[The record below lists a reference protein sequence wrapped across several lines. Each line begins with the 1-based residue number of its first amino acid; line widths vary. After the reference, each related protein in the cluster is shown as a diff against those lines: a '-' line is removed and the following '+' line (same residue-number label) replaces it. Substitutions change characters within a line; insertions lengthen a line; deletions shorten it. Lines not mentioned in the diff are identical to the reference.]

1 VEKREQRGDKWQMM
15 MLGNCCALFPVS
27 DLVLVG
33 GEVQRRLESSLCAK
47 LYSEKRGDALEKMYK
62 GLVVI
67 FTSQE

>member
-1 VEKREQRGDKWQMM
+1 MM

-47 LYSEKRGDALEKMYK
+47 LYSEKRGDTLEKN
-62 GLVVI
+62 LQVI
-67 FTSQE
+67 KDYIYSPKKII